1 MADKVYKMFY
11 DTEKVIRSVAK
22 PVENPSSPE
31 MKKLLEEMVQYL
43 KDSQDDEWAKNI
55 KLELE

>member
-1 MADKVYKMFY
+1 MSEKVYKMFY

-43 KDSQDDEWAKNI
+43 KDSQDDEWAK
-55 KLELE
+55 

>member
-1 MADKVYKMFY
+1 MFY

>member
-1 MADKVYKMFY
+1 MSEKVYKMFY

-31 MKKLLEEMVQYL
+31 MKKLLEANCL
-43 KDSQDDEWAKNI
+43 RFSAI
-55 KLELE
+55 S